1 MQDLGYIALFEL
13 SIAPIYIICNFG
25 IGTIIKS
32 NWHQLKYD
40 EKNTLISFLYII
52 CTLSSII
59 VILPI
64 IMFPNQIYYTLYGNH
79 WDALKPVMPLIYLSI
94 IFIIP
99 KEIFNS
105 WSLVEEKISLN
116 NKFQLFG
123 TILNTTGIILVSL
136 ITKNYIQVIKIY
148 VVTRIIVGI
157 LQSSIIF
164 FNIRILIDKNFY
176 AKIFKIAFPIYL
188 TTILN
193 TITPRINSLIV
204 NHYFSISLFAY
215 FNISMFV
222 YNFIVNF

>member
-136 ITKNYIQVIKIY
+136 ITK
-148 VVTRIIVGI
+148 IISK
-157 LQSSIIF
+157 L
-164 FNIRILIDKNFY
+164 
-176 AKIFKIAFPIYL
+176 
-188 TTILN
+188 
-193 TITPRINSLIV
+193 
-204 NHYFSISLFAY
+204 
-215 FNISMFV
+215 
-222 YNFIVNF
+222 

>member
-1 MQDLGYIALFEL
+1 
-13 SIAPIYIICNFG
+13 
-25 IGTIIKS
+25 
-32 NWHQLKYD
+32 
-40 EKNTLISFLYII
+40 
-52 CTLSSII
+52 
-59 VILPI
+59 
-64 IMFPNQIYYTLYGNH
+64 
-79 WDALKPVMPLIYLSI
+79 MPLIYLSI

-164 FNIRILIDKNFY
+164 FNIRILIDKNF
-176 AKIFKIAFPIYL
+176 L
-188 TTILN
+188 C
-193 TITPRINSLIV
+193 
-204 NHYFSISLFAY
+204 
-215 FNISMFV
+215 
-222 YNFIVNF
+222 